1 LAIKGKGKT
10 RSGRRVIAAP
20 PRPQLVVRKP
30 PLWRRGWVWGIVG
43 AVAAAGILI
52 GVLVAMHGRSVHR
65 FKDREV
71 AAVQTLA
78 DRFMSAFPAD
88 RQVAPPDLIV
98 LFPNANSALSDLADG
113 KGSATAASSAADEMI
128 AGGQKGQQG
137 IVAVGVAG
145 LIPKTFNVSTDKG
158 VKAPGATQEAA
169 LDAQLLMGQAFR
181 LYVNAGHLMMSAAA
195 ATGSQR
201 SDLANQA
208 KQLTAQGALLFDN
221 GFRKVL
227 NLLSALGHPLQLASQ
242 SPPPTPGPS
251 PSASASASGSP
262 SASPLPSASPSP

>member
-1 LAIKGKGKT
+1 LAIKGKGKA

-30 PLWRRGWVWGIVG
+30 PLWRRPWVWGIVG
-43 AVAAAGILI
+43 AIAAAGIVI
-52 GVLVAMHGRSVHR
+52 GVLVALHGRSVQR

-78 DRFMSAFPAD
+78 SQFMAAFPAD
-88 RQVAPPDLIV
+88 RQVVPPDLV
-98 LFPNANSALSDLADG
+98 ALFPNVNSALSDLAAN
-113 KGSATAASSAADEMI
+113 KGSAGAASSAADEMI
-128 AGGQKGQQG
+128 AGGQKAQQG
-137 IVAVGVAG
+137 VVLVKVAS
-145 LIPKTFNVSTDKG
+145 LIPKTFDVSTDKG
-158 VKAPGATQEAA
+158 VKAPGATQVAA

-181 LYVNAGHLMMSAAA
+181 LYVNAGHLMKSAAA
-195 ATGSQR
+195 ATGSQQA
-201 SDLANQA
+201 DLANQA
-208 KQLTAQGALLFDN
+208 KQLTAQAALLFDN

-227 NLLSALGHPLQLASQ
+227 NLLSALGHPLQIPSQ

-262 SASPLPSASPSP
+262 PASPQPSASPSS